1 MGDFRIS
8 SYLREQLEDFDQD
21 DSQTTAEPDAI
32 SPDDRALLAKL
43 QVMLVESYEALSTDE
58 CERVHSMFSANR
70 GLCEYFLD
78 DYFARRQID
87 DIPQI
92 VQRVMK
98 FEPIVVSKVPTGPV
112 NVYLR
117 EAVRCH
123 IHGLHQGAVTLARAA
138 MEQGLRERVPF
149 AAQNRWTL
157 DELIDAAARFN
168 VLKPMHLQMATD
180 VQHSGNGVLHQQPCS
195 VDRASEALTKARL
208 VLEELFG

>member
-1 MGDFRIS
+1 MGDLRTS
-8 SYLREQLEDFDQD
+8 SYLREQLDDFDRD
-21 DSQTTAEPDAI
+21 DSGSTDEGDAI
-32 SPDDRALLAKL
+32 APEDRALLTKL

-58 CERVHSMFSANR
+58 CERVHSMFSSNR
-70 GLCEYFLD
+70 SLCEYFLD
-78 DYFARRQID
+78 DHFARHLVD
-87 DIPQI
+87 EVPQI

-98 FEPIVVSKVPTGPV
+98 FEPIIVSKVPTGPV

-149 AAQNRWTL
+149 AADNRWTL
-157 DELIDAAARFN
+157 DELIEAAGKFS

-180 VQHSGNGVLHQQPCS
+180 VQHSGNRVLHQQPCNANQ
-195 VDRASEALTKARL
+195 ASDALTKARA
-208 VLEELFG
+208 VLEQLFA

>member
-8 SYLREQLEDFDQD
+8 SFLREQLEEFDRD
-21 DSQTTAEPDAI
+21 DSQLNDEPDAI
-32 SPDDRALLAKL
+32 SLEDRATLAKL

-58 CERVHSMFSANR
+58 CERVHGMFAANR
-70 GLCEYFLD
+70 DLCEYFID

-98 FEPIVVSKVPTGPV
+98 FDPVVVSRVPTGSV

-117 EAVRCH
+117 EAVRCY
-123 IHGLHQGAVTLARAA
+123 IHGLYQGAVTLARAA
-138 MEQGLRERVPF
+138 LEQGLRERVPF

-157 DELIDAAARFN
+157 GELIDAAARFN

-180 VQHSGNGVLHQQPCS
+180 VQRSGNAVLHQQPCA
-195 VDRASEALTKARL
+195 VDGASETLTKARL